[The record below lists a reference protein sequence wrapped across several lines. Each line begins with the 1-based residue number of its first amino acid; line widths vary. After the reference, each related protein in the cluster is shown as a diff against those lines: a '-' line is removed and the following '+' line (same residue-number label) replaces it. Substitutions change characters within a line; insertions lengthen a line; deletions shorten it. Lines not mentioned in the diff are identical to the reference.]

1 SPGRGDHRPGPG
13 QLPGA
18 ADGPGGA
25 GDPGSGRG
33 GAVTGLLTAL
43 REGVLV
49 CDGAMGTMLHAAG
62 NSLDRALPELNLS
75 NAELVSTGHESY
87 LSAGEDIIQ
96 RNTVGAQPRRRAQHR
111 SAGPERERS
120 CCGGRSAR

>member
-75 NAELVSTGHESY
+75 NAELVSTVHEGY
-87 LSAGEDIIQ
+87 LSAGVGIIQ
-96 RNTVGAQPRRRAQHR
+96 THTFGA
-111 SAGPERERS
+111 SGPALAEH
-120 CCGGRSAR
+120 GSARPGADGDRA